1 MNKST
6 IDATEHAISE
16 VRTVPKSGL
25 WRRFFAAFSKARQMR
40 ADREVKHYLA
50 RQSDR
55 TLQDIGMTDEEIAD
69 LRNKHGR

>member
-6 IDATEHAISE
+6 IDVTKHAASD

-25 WRRFFAAFSKARQMR
+25 WRRFFAALSKARQMQ
-40 ADREVKHYLA
+40 ADRNVKQYLA

-69 LRNKHGR
+69 LRSKHGR